1 MEKQKTVDKIK
12 VLGTSGWKKVTKI
25 NRKILYYSVLCQPL
39 HEAVPIEI
47 LPPQWGGTNMQF
59 MEEVG
64 HERTGICMGG
74 EVPLYYQSVQQP
86 QEIPGEDLI

>member
-1 MEKQKTVDKIK
+1 
-12 VLGTSGWKKVTKI
+12 
-25 NRKILYYSVLCQPL
+25 
-39 HEAVPIEI
+39 
-47 LPPQWGGTNMQF
+47 MQF

-86 QEIPGEDLI
+86 QEIPGDIFDIFKKTLTNKT

>member
-1 MEKQKTVDKIK
+1 MEESKI
-12 VLGTSGWKKVTKI
+12 V
-25 NRKILYYSVLCQPL
+25 NRKTLHYSVLCQPL

-86 QEIPGEDLI
+86 QEIPGEDWK